1 MYKDIISYKL
11 SDSTTEEQLLKV
23 AGQVVNNW
31 MKQQPGFIK
40 WEINAEKDGNY
51 TDVVHWESEA
61 AAQKAELA
69 MANIPNAA
77 EWYSCYKSD
86 TISTKKLKQ
95 LAEF

>member
-1 MYKDIISYKL
+1 MYKDIISYQLADK
-11 SDSTTEEQLLKV
+11 TTEEQLLKI
-23 AGQVVNNW
+23 AGEIVNSW
-31 MKQQPGFIK
+31 MKEQPGFIK
-40 WEINAEKDGNY
+40 WEINADRDGHY

-77 EWYSCYKSD
+77 EWYGCYKPE
-86 TISTKKLKQ
+86 TITTKKLRQ